1 MTILSAQHLSVS
13 FHGIQA
19 VKDFSVSIDEGECLC
34 IMGPS
39 GAGKSSVLRAL
50 AGLIPTEQGTIL
62 LDGKEIT
69 ALPPKDRHMAMV
81 FQSAALFPHT
91 RIKDNITYGLSRL
104 GYSKPEIEEKLMA
117 IAEKMKISDQL
128 NKYPAACSGGQNQ
141 RASIARALIRN
152 PRILLLDEPLSS
164 LDLNL
169 KEELLLEI
177 RRLCTEEKMTM
188 IYVTHDRHEAE
199 QAGDRIA
206 LMNEGRLLC
215 LSSAREL
222 YDSPS
227 TLEIAGLL
235 GNEYQITSGR
245 VENGMLYDGE
255 NRMIEKVNAEDGEYM
270 IAWRNSL
277 NMDQK
282 KRFLLFAEKSGARI
296 L

>member
-1 MTILSAQHLSVS
+1 MCIRYGYLNLLSDNIITVFNCFCRTIH
-13 FHGIQA
+13 
-19 VKDFSVSIDEGECLC
+19 
-34 IMGPS
+34 
-39 GAGKSSVLRAL
+39 
-50 AGLIPTEQGTIL
+50 
-62 LDGKEIT
+62 
-69 ALPPKDRHMAMV
+69 KDRSV
-81 FQSAALFPHT
+81 NS
-91 RIKDNITYGLSRL
+91 RINGIKDNITYGLSRL

-215 LSSAREL
+215 VSPAKEL
-222 YDSPS
+222 YDSRQPS
-227 TLEIAGLL
+227 RSQSFWAMNI
-235 GNEYQITSGR
+235 R
-245 VENGMLYDGE
+245 
-255 NRMIEKVNAEDGEYM
+255 
-270 IAWRNSL
+270 
-277 NMDQK
+277 
-282 KRFLLFAEKSGARI
+282 
-296 L
+296 